1 MKLKKNRWEVD
12 IIDVAFRASIVAK
25 AYHMNIKVGFC
36 QASANEMKLT
46 ECVSNAL
53 HDGRCL
59 CSEF

>member
-1 MKLKKNRWEVD
+1 MKLKKNRWEVE

-46 ECVSNAL
+46 EV
-53 HDGRCL
+53 
-59 CSEF
+59 